1 MWGHPMRGGDV
12 RSEALFSYVSCEARV
27 PVDHPLRRI
36 RIIVD
41 EALGA
46 LSAEFEK
53 LYAKFGRPS
62 IAPEKLLRALLLQA
76 FYSVRSERQLMEQLG
91 YNLLFRWFVG
101 LSMDAAVWDVTVFTK
116 NRERLIEG
124 DIATKFMTP
133 VLNQARVNALLS
145 DDHFSVDGTLIAAWA
160 SIKSFRPKDGSG
172 GPPALG
178 RNGEHDFH
186 GEKRSNE
193 THASTTNPDARCTAR
208 GRASPPSSPIW
219 GTF

>member
-1 MWGHPMRGGDV
+1 MRGGDV

-36 RIIVD
+36 RMIVD

-62 IAPEKLLRALLLQA
+62 IAPEKLLRSLLLQT

-101 LSMDAAVWDVTVFTK
+101 LSMDAAVG
-116 NRERLIEG
+116 R
-124 DIATKFMTP
+124 
-133 VLNQARVNALLS
+133 
-145 DDHFSVDGTLIAAWA
+145 DGVHQKPRA
-160 SIKSFRPKDGSG
+160 
-172 GPPALG
+172 
-178 RNGEHDFH
+178 
-186 GEKRSNE
+186 
-193 THASTTNPDARCTAR
+193 PDR
-208 GRASPPSSPIW
+208 GRHRREIHGRGIEPGPGHGAAV
-219 GTF
+219 G